1 MPIEYRP
8 NPTPEDDS
16 FLDLQDP
23 SAQELETQV
32 QRAKAELDDLKRKQE
47 QIEREKLRLEEL
59 SRKQDELEAGRSEM
73 AEKLSRAMVLVQ
85 READETL
92 KRLEQLKAINDSF
105 TEHFRGLEDINP
117 KLWSG
122 SEMPK
127 ELSKALTAVEAARA
141 EYSRAQAKIAVES
154 AADSPTS
161 EMLEY
166 DTESGAVDRSFAE
179 WVKIGVAVTLPLWV
193 LGIIFL
199 LVWLWSFSTASA
211 S

>member
-8 NPTPEDDS
+8 NSEDDS

-47 QIEREKLRLEEL
+47 QIEREKSRLEDL
-59 SRKQDELEAGRSEM
+59 SRKQDELEEGRAEM
-73 AEKLSRAMVLVQ
+73 SDKLTRAMVLVT

-92 KRLEQLKAINDSF
+92 KRLEQLRAINDSF
-105 TEHFRGLEDINP
+105 GEHLRGLEDLNP

-127 ELSKALTAVEAARA
+127 ELSKGLTAIEAARA
-141 EYSRAQAKIAVES
+141 EYSRASAKIAAES
-154 AADSPTS
+154 HEDSHASQILEEDEYATGAMDRTFAD
-161 EMLEY
+161 
-166 DTESGAVDRSFAE
+166 
-179 WVKIGVAVTLPLWV
+179 WVKIGIAVTLPLWL

-199 LVWLWSFSTASA
+199 FVWLYALSTHPVS
-211 S
+211 

>member
-8 NPTPEDDS
+8 NSEDDA

-47 QIEREKLRLEEL
+47 QIEREKARLEEL
-59 SRKQDELEAGRSEM
+59 SRKQEELEEGRTEM
-73 AEKLSRAMVLVQ
+73 SDKLARAMVLVQ

-92 KRLEQLKAINDSF
+92 KRLEQLRAVNDSF
-105 TEHFRGLEDINP
+105 SEHLRALEEINP

-141 EYSRAQAKIAVES
+141 EFSRAQAKIAVES
-154 AADSPTS
+154 AENSPTS
-161 EMLEY
+161 QILEEEEY
-166 DTESGAVDRSFAE
+166 AASQVDRSFGE
-179 WVKIGVAVTLPLWV
+179 WVKIGLAVTLPLWL

-199 LVWLWSFSTASA
+199 LVWLWAISTQPVG
-211 S
+211 